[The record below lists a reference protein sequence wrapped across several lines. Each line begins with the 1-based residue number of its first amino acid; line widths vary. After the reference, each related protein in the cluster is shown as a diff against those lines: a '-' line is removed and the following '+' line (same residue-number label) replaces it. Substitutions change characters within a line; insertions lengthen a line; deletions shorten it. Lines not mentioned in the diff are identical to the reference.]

1 MKKDVFC
8 SLPFTEIFLGPDGD
22 IKTCCS
28 ANASLGSLHRNTI
41 EEILQN
47 DTAKKVRKDLLE
59 NRWPSQCAQCKKQEE
74 QGARSE
80 RLSDREELS
89 QQIKNIDEN
98 TFVLKRLDLRWS
110 NTCNLSCVYCYEYFS
125 SKWSDIKGIKIN
137 TVNEQNEESLFKF
150 IEKNI
155 NNGYMSSGNIL
166 LGGEPL
172 LQKQNSRLI
181 DLLSGHGFY
190 ILTNL
195 SVPIKTNKIAEKLL
209 NEPTMHWGVSFETV
223 GSRFEY
229 VRRGASWKTFNENID
244 YVNENKKENSRLE
257 AHSLYSVYSAFNLI
271 EFYEF
276 ILEKRFSNVFWNL
289 LESSGNNV
297 DVNVMNMS
305 REMKKRAIKEID
317 KCQERFPDAPGLH
330 WLIDI
335 KNKLKIDQNKFNLK
349 KNNNIQIIDD
359 IKNIESQLKMSEY
372 SFEKL
377 WPEVYNSLC

>member
-1 MKKDVFC
+1 VSKKTVFC
-8 SLPFTEIFLGPDGD
+8 SLPFTEIFLGPNGD

-28 ANASLGSLHRNTI
+28 STAPLGNLHSNTV

-47 DTAKKVRKDLLE
+47 ETARTVRKDLL
-59 NRWPSQCAQCKKQEE
+59 NNKWPIQCYQCKKQEE

-80 RLSDREELS
+80 RLSEKESLLTQVIEL
-89 QQIKNIDEN
+89 NET
-98 TFVLKRLDLRWS
+98 TFVLNRLDLRWS

-137 TVNEQNEESLFKF
+137 TLNEENEESLFKF

-155 NNGYMSSGNIL
+155 KEDYISKGNIL

-190 ILTNL
+190 VLTNL
-195 SVPIKTNKIAEKLL
+195 SVPLEKNKIAEKLL
-209 NEPTMHWGVSFETV
+209 REPVMNWGISFETV
-223 GSRFEY
+223 GPRFEY
-229 VRRGASWKTFNENID
+229 VRRGASWKVFNDNID
-244 YVNENKKENSRLE
+244 YLNKKKSKNSRLE

-276 ILEKRFSNVFWNL
+276 IIEKKFNNVFWNL
-289 LESSGNNV
+289 LESSGNNI

-305 REMKKRAIKEID
+305 YDMRQRAIDEIE
-317 KCQERFPDAPGLH
+317 KCQSKFSDAPGLEF
-330 WLIDI
+330 LIEI
-335 KNKLKIDQNKFNLK
+335 KNKMKMNLNKN
-349 KNNNIQIIDD
+349 KNNNKSIFED
-359 IKNIESQLKMSEY
+359 IRLVEEKLNNSNY

-377 WPEVYNSLC
+377 WPEIKK